1 MKMTDQMERDFFQAE
16 IENGHANRNENST
29 SHDLKVASMVMAIF
43 IFVAVLMIWLG
54 R

>member
-1 MKMTDQMERDFFQAE
+1 MKMTDQSERDFFQAE
-16 IENGHANRNENST
+16 IENGHAHRSENST